1 MPLWLTASLAA
12 LFYSLAFALRLTDFL
27 RARVSPRLPLLGLA
41 GIAVATHALAGWHQV
56 FEAGKLN
63 VSLIPF
69 SALIFLLIN
78 AIVVLSS
85 IRDPLENLYLLLFP
99 PTVAMLLLA
108 AVTDQHVREL
118 TSVPPGLG
126 AHILLSVSPTA

>member
-1 MPLWLTASLAA
+1 MLPWLTASLAA

-27 RARVSPRLPLLGLA
+27 RARGSPRLPLLGLA

-108 AVTDQHVREL
+108 AVTDQHIR
-118 TSVPPGLG
+118 
-126 AHILLSVSPTA
+126 